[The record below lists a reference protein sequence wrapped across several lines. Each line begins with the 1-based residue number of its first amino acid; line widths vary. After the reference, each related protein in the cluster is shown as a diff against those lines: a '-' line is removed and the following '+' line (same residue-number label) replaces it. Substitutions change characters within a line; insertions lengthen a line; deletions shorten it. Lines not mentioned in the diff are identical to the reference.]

1 MHKTK
6 GELYELIS
14 DLKTKK
20 EYEQEIKARVK
31 RFDGLIDADT
41 AAFLLVDELGRN
53 THSITKIKE
62 LAAEKDFTVVGRVVS
77 ISDSKTFKRKNG
89 TAGKVINLEIMDD
102 TGTCRLVLWND
113 DINLIKNR
121 EIQVGTTVKVI
132 NGYTKTGYTGGLELN
147 LGRWGLL
154 EVEPTESP
162 SVKETNAAY
171 PDEIAGILV
180 CKEATRAFFKDDG
193 EFGFVTTVTIDQ
205 DGHETLV
212 TVWDQCVK
220 DIQQFKP
227 GDRIILKHVVTR
239 HSDGKKEYHIN
250 GDGIVRKHTL

>member
-6 GELYELIS
+6 AELYELVS

-31 RFDGLIDADT
+31 RFDGLVDSDT
-41 AAFLLVDELGRN
+41 AALLLVDELGRN
-53 THSITKIKE
+53 TPSITKIKE
-62 LAAEKDFTVVGRVVS
+62 LAPEKDFTVIGRVAS

-89 TAGKVINLEIMDD
+89 TAGKVINLEITDD
-102 TGTCRLVLWND
+102 TGICRLVLWND
-113 DINLIKNR
+113 DIDQIKNK
-121 EIQVGTTVKVI
+121 EIRVGTTVKVI
-132 NGYTKTGYTGGLELN
+132 NGYTKTGYTDGLELN
-147 LGRWGLL
+147 LGRWGML
-154 EVEPTESP
+154 EVGPAEGTCT
-162 SVKETNAAY
+162 KEAAASY
-171 PDEIAGILV
+171 PDEIAGTLV

-193 EFGFVTTVTIDQ
+193 EFGFVTTVTIDR

-227 GDRIILKHVVTR
+227 GDRIVLTHVTTKH
-239 HSDGKKEYHIN
+239 SNGKKEYHIN
-250 GDGIVRKHTL
+250 GDGSIRKHT